1 MIKLLGAPD
10 FPRAVWVIRAGFAT
24 VAEEFG
30 LTEQNCPR
38 YTAFATTAERLRY
51 HSRQGWQLCGLYE
64 GEQLVG
70 YASLSEEAGGAYEL
84 HNLAVLPACRHRG
97 YGKQLLDYCKEKVR
111 EAGGAKI
118 TIGIIEEN
126 TVLKNW
132 YAANGFI
139 HTGAQRLEQ
148 FPFTA
153 GYMEFILP
161 GGAA

>member
-1 MIKLLGAPD
+1 MIRPLGASD
-10 FPRAVWVIRAGFAT
+10 FPRAVGLIRASFAT

-38 YTAFATTAERLRY
+38 YTAFATTEERLEY
-51 HSRQGWQLCGLYE
+51 QSRQGWQQYGLYE

-70 YASLSEEAGGAYEL
+70 YAALSREAGCAYEL

-97 YGKQLLDYCKEKVR
+97 YGKQLLDYCKEKVK

-126 TVLKNW
+126 TALKNW
-132 YAANGFI
+132 YAENGFV

-153 GYMEFILP
+153 GYMEFVLP